1 MRQPLGEREIW
12 QQKSWGFMKTSP
24 LLPAIGHPTV
34 AVRTLLWEPT
44 RLQEDRA
51 VLGVVKGLKHSRSAQ
66 SVCLACNNQLTECN
80 CANPYV
86 AVITREIN
94 GFLPF

>member
-1 MRQPLGEREIW
+1 MRTKIPWAGC
-12 QQKSWGFMKTSP
+12 WGP
-24 LLPAIGHPTV
+24 CLLVPA
-34 AVRTLLWEPT
+34 
-44 RLQEDRA
+44 RLQEDTA
-51 VLGVVKGLKHSRSAQ
+51 VFWEEGCLGVWLALGTVKGLKPSRSAQ
-66 SVCLACNNQLTECN
+66 SVWLACNNQLTECN